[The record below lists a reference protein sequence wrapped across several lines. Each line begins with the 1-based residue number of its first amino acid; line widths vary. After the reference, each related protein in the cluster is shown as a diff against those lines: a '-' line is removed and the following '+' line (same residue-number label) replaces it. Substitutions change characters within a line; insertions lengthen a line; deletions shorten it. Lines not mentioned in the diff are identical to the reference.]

1 MFYCL
6 SWTFLF
12 KLNSENRVKRN
23 LEEFSINTVS
33 RAKGTMVW
41 TKDCSKNCLN
51 DEIIKTICET
61 ICFTMRQRECN
72 SRRRGETLRHCK
84 HWLLYHAILNCE
96 TWYIWSSMILE
107 TIRTVCWFPNY
118 SSHPFSFLLLI
129 VFSFLSLSLPFFIR
143 SAEEISASGKNK
155 TEEKGSKQTVVEKI
169 DRGNNERDRDEL
181 DGDEGRSKGEGR
193 GGEGDGRF
201 KRFFLFFP
209 GTYVEVQSNT
219 SLVVCWEYRPLHD

>member
-1 MFYCL
+1 MKL
-6 SWTFLF
+6 DHRLF
-12 KLNSENRVKRN
+12 NDPRDNPRKLELFADFR
-23 LEEFSINTVS
+23 
-33 RAKGTMVW
+33 
-41 TKDCSKNCLN
+41 
-51 DEIIKTICET
+51 IIPLI
-61 ICFTMRQRECN
+61 F
-72 SRRRGETLRHCK
+72 
-84 HWLLYHAILNCE
+84 
-96 TWYIWSSMILE
+96 
-107 TIRTVCWFPNY
+107 F
-118 SSHPFSFLLLI
+118 PFSFSS
-129 VFSFLSLSLPFFIR
+129 FFLSFSLPFFIR